1 MTDTPTNPGRAYPD
15 RAYPDLKALQA
26 QAEALNAEFAGL
38 DADARLR
45 RAWELFG
52 DKLIATTSFGRDAA
66 LLLHHLHRLNLP
78 VRIYFMDTGFHFPE
92 TLAYR
97 DTLAK
102 AWNLDIRTVSS
113 DRPEAERR
121 QYAVPGNPGADGRPQ
136 LRITDI
142 DACCAINKVEVQRKF
157 LALPD
162 VDAFVSGL
170 RRDQSDTRKETP
182 FVAVQRGKIKFTPFA
197 DWPQQDVEM
206 YLRLWEVPEHPL
218 AAEGYTSIGCSPAT
232 CTSKPV
238 EGADGRS
245 GRWAGQKK
253 TECGIHL
260 DKDFGP

>member
-1 MTDTPTNPGRAYPD
+1 MSQANV
-15 RAYPDLKALQA
+15 YPDLTALKA
-26 QAEALNAEFAGL
+26 QAETLNAEFAKL

-52 DKLIATTSFGRDAA
+52 DSLIATTSFGRDAA
-66 LLLHHLHRLNLP
+66 LLLHHLYRLKIP
-78 VRIYFMDTGFHFPE
+78 ARVYFMDTGFHFDE

-97 DTLAK
+97 DTLAA
-102 AWNLDIRTVSS
+102 AWGLDVRTVSS
-113 DRPEAERR
+113 DLPTPVRR
-121 QYAVPGNPGADGRPQ
+121 QYARTENGQEGGKGEE
-136 LRITDI
+136 LRIVDV

-162 VDAFVSGL
+162 VKAFVSGL
-170 RRDQSDTRKETP
+170 RRDQSDTRKDTP

-197 DWPQQDVEM
+197 DWPQEDVEM

-218 AAEGYTSIGCSPAT
+218 AAAGYTSIGCSPVT

-238 EGADGRS
+238 EGQDGRS
-245 GRWAGQKK
+245 GRWAGQAK

-260 DKDFGP
+260 DQDFGP

>member
-1 MTDTPTNPGRAYPD
+1 MADTNTQPGRV
-15 RAYPDLKALQA
+15 YPDLKALQA
-26 QAEALNAEFAGL
+26 QADALNAEFAGL

-45 RAWELFG
+45 RAWEIFG
-52 DKLIATTSFGRDAA
+52 DRLIATTSFGRDAA

-121 QYAVPGNPGADGRPQ
+121 PYAVAGTPGADGRPQ

-170 RRDQSDTRKETP
+170 RRDQSAARKDMP
-182 FVAVQRGKIKFTPFA
+182 FVAVQRGKIKIMPFL
-197 DWPQQDVEM
+197 DWPHEDVDL
-206 YLRLWEVPEHPL
+206 YLRLREAPEHPL
-218 AAEGYTSIGCSPAT
+218 AHLGYTSIGCGTET
-232 CTSKPV
+232 CTRTPLPG
-238 EGADGRS
+238 EDARS
-245 GRWAGQKK
+245 GRWAGEAK
-253 TECGIHL
+253 TEYGIHL
-260 DKDFGP
+260 DTGFGP